1 MLPLMKG
8 TILVYTTGIVHMG
21 PENQHLEQQEH
32 LPDFTCGFHDQCT
45 FWNPK
50 PLEWQM
56 IAAMTTDIWH
66 QMVLHHFKLLKLPGD
81 IGA

>member
-1 MLPLMKG
+1 
-8 TILVYTTGIVHMG
+8 MG
-21 PENQHLEQQEH
+21 PLRISTWNSKSIYQT
-32 LPDFTCGFHDQCT
+32 FTCGFHDQCT

-66 QMVLHHFKLLKLPGD
+66 QMVLDHFELLKLPGD